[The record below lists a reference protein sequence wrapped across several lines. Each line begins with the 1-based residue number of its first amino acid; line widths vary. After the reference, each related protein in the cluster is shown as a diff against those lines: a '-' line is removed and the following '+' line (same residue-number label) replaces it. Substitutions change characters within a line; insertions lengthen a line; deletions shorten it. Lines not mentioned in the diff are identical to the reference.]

1 MAYLLRSFQ
10 TSALHRRCRGNDLLQ
25 VWDLGVFL
33 PVHHELLTSLDCARV
48 LHHGHLDGDLV
59 DQLVGFVVG
68 AQVRSHLHVGLVW
81 LLSCL
86 DQPEGRDHALGAL
99 WVRLWRRK
107 ARHQPKR
114 KAAFW
119 ASHEL
124 SQKLC
129 ARLLQLGADA
139 GGHGHQDQL
148 VGRKVLGRNHIFERF
163 SLDGQ
168 VLQGVQVLEL
178 FLQQRSSD
186 LALEIQH
193 SKLHMAANP
202 VLPVLL
208 QVPVGQN

>member
-1 MAYLLRSFQ
+1 M
-10 TSALHRRCRGNDLLQ
+10 
-25 VWDLGVFL
+25 
-33 PVHHELLTSLDCARV
+33 HHKLLTSLDCARV

-86 DQPEGRDHALGAL
+86 DQPEGR
-99 WVRLWRRK
+99 
-107 ARHQPKR
+107 
-114 KAAFW
+114 
-119 ASHEL
+119 
-124 SQKLC
+124 
-129 ARLLQLGADA
+129 
-139 GGHGHQDQL
+139 DQL